1 MTEANPTVLGGRPPA
16 SLAGLGLLS
25 LTPLLGASDSLV
37 KALGLALAS
46 MALLTL
52 FCALRALLHPWLT
65 PRSRM
70 PATILLAA
78 TLASC
83 AELGIQALSVE
94 LHQALGIYL
103 ALLAMHCLLLEYS
116 GVLND
121 CGMLRASARGFLLA
135 GAASVLLLLF
145 GLQRELLGAG
155 SLFGQ
160 LHWLFGPAAADWS
173 VQLFAQTAGW
183 GLASLAPAALLLLG
197 LCLAAK
203 NALRRPHARSPK
215 PPASAALPDT
225 RLAGAS
231 SPSQKT
237 PLP

>member
-1 MTEANPTVLGGRPPA
+1 MTELPNSAVLGGRNPA

-25 LTPLLGASDSLV
+25 LTPLLGASDSLI
-37 KALGLALAS
+37 KALGLALATL
-46 MALLTL
+46 ALLTL

-78 TLASC
+78 TLTSC

-103 ALLAMHCLLLEYS
+103 ALLAMHCLLIEHS

-121 CGMLRASARGFLLA
+121 CGMLRAGARGFLLA
-135 GAASVLLLLF
+135 GAASGLLLLF
-145 GLQRELLGAG
+145 GLLRELLGAG
-155 SLFGQ
+155 TLFGQ
-160 LHWLFGPAAADWS
+160 LDWLFGPVAADWS
-173 VQLFAQTAGW
+173 IRLFAQSAGW
-183 GLASLAPAALLLLG
+183 GLAGLAPAAFMLLG

-203 NALRRPHARSPK
+203 NAMRRPDALHPESS
-215 PPASAALPDT
+215 ASPDT
-225 RLAGAS
+225 RLLS
-231 SPSQKT
+231 DSPPPQET